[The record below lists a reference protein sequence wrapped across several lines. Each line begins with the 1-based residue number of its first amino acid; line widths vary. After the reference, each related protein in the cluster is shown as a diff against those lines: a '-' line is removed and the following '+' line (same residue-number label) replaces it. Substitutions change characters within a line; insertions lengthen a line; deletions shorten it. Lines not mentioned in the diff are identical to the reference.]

1 MRQGKVEQGRWRA
14 LSNIEKFFAV
24 VIALSLVGGFSLLV
38 LEASGLVMLP
48 GILG

>member
-1 MRQGKVEQGRWRA
+1 MCQEKVVPGRWQA
-14 LSNIEKFFAV
+14 LGNAGKFFAV
-24 VIALSLVGGFSLLV
+24 VIALSLIGGFSLLV